1 MKEKKMAHKRL
12 WLGMLLMALA
22 FAVTLGGCN
31 KKPQRD
37 GTEADVPA
45 WMNVLPPE
53 DALWGIGIAR
63 TESDGES
70 ILLAEDRARTNI
82 ARQVDANVYSIIA
95 EDQAGDISVDFSQMT
110 TSTVLIGSRVLR
122 RYKDSTGAWWCLAE
136 LQKGNAVPNL
146 HPYLS
151 GTKPAQI
158 DSAAAFQSDI
168 EIFRSNRENWPDIK
182 NAVTLPAIP
191 GWVFDYN
198 APEDMICGVGAAKL
212 ADGEEAVRLAMER
225 ARRSLA
231 RSLSA
236 EINTVFSDYIVSE
249 SESYQEEGVSITSI
263 YEYTPIQTLLLDQ
276 AKTKDGTL
284 WVMLGIAKPAVQL
297 PTSFNA
303 EERLNQILERLTE
316 EAQQ

>member
-1 MKEKKMAHKRL
+1 MAHKRFCV
-12 WLGMLLMALA
+12 GMLLMALA
-22 FAVTLGGCN
+22 FTLALGGCN

-45 WMNVLPPE
+45 WMNDMPPE
-53 DALWGIGIAR
+53 DALWGIGVAH

-70 ILLAEDRARTNI
+70 ILLAEDRARTSI
-82 ARQVDANVYSIIA
+82 ARQVDSNVYSIIE
-95 EDQAGDISVDFSQMT
+95 EDQAGGISVDFSQMT
-110 TSTVLIGSRVLR
+110 TSTVLIGSQVIR

-136 LQKGNAVPNL
+136 LPKGNAIPNL

-151 GTKPAQI
+151 GTKPARI
-158 DSAAAFQSDI
+158 DNAAAFQSDI

-182 NAVTLPAIP
+182 NAVTLNDIP
-191 GWVFDYN
+191 RWVFDDN

-212 ADGEEAVRLAMER
+212 TDGEEAANLAMER

-231 RSLSA
+231 RSLLA
-236 EINTVFSDYIVSE
+236 EINAVFSDYVVSE
-249 SESYQEEGVSITSI
+249 SESYQEDGGSITSI

-284 WVMLGIAKPAVQL
+284 WVMLGIARSAVLQRL
-297 PTSFNA
+297 IIDA
-303 EERLNQILERLTE
+303 EERLNRAFEQARLIE